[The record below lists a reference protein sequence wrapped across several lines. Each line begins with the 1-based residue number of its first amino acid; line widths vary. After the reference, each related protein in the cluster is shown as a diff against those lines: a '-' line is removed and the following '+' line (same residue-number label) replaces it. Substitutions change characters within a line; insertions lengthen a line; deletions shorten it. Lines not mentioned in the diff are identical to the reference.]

1 MFETEPRHYAVVSAL
16 SEADPVLDAM
26 LIEHVST
33 YDEVLAYLY
42 LGEVADYAG
51 DLATQGPSGI
61 AALKTIA
68 LVMEEALQGDEHTTN
83 LIRLGFL
90 TGLKARGALTQVRPL
105 FGPKLGFWADME

>member
-1 MFETEPRHYAVVSAL
+1 MFENEPRYNGVVSAL

-33 YDEVLAYLY
+33 YDEVLAYIY
-42 LGEVADYAG
+42 LGEVADYAK
-51 DLATQGPSGI
+51 DLTNQGQSGI

-68 LVMEEALQGDEHTTN
+68 SVMEEALQGDEHTTN

-90 TGLKARGALTQVRPL
+90 TGLKANGALANARPF